1 MKQNTKMIC
10 SHHGLGVRE
19 FACPITPQKEKGQIN
34 MMLNLIDHR
43 INTQCPWP
51 ALKVTALT
59 RTWLDSTHMQCSRKR
74 YIWDKAWTPI
84 RAANSERQSYNGPK
98 FPTALPPQIKRC
110 FRYAG
115 AWRTEYSLPHIQIK
129 AQDL

>member
-1 MKQNTKMIC
+1 MIC

-43 INTQCPWP
+43 IKLTQTLCPWP

-59 RTWLDSTHMQCSRKR
+59 RTWLDSLTCSVLESGTSETRHGPPFAQQIQKG
-74 YIWDKAWTPI
+74 KATMVRNFLQLCRHKSKGVSGTLEPGG
-84 RAANSERQSYNGPK
+84 QSTRFLIFK
-98 FPTALPPQIKRC
+98 LKLKT
-110 FRYAG
+110 
-115 AWRTEYSLPHIQIK
+115 
-129 AQDL
+129 